1 MLTLLRFLE
10 DQCSRLKIPLKWPEH
25 LHEFNTSMKNFRE
38 SRNQSEQN
46 LFEEICK
53 DVNSNASFVRNQL
66 NILKGYEDA
75 LNRLEEQ
82 KAVIE
87 VCG

>member
-1 MLTLLRFLE
+1 
-10 DQCSRLKIPLKWPEH
+10 
-25 LHEFNTSMKNFRE
+25 MKNFRE
-38 SRNQSEQN
+38 DRNTSEQN

-53 DVNSNASFVRNQL
+53 DVTSNANFVRGQL
-66 NILKGYEDA
+66 ALLKGYEDA